1 MLTRSL
7 YPFTA
12 IVGQERLKQ
21 ALILNA
27 INPALGG
34 VLIRGQKGTAKSTAA
49 RGLAT
54 LLPEIEVVTGCP
66 FACQPGLP
74 LHACPACSATP
85 RDHRLPPTERRPMA
99 FVDLPLGATE
109 DRLIGT
115 LNLDDAIRHGKR
127 RFEPGLLA
135 QAHRGILYVDEVNL
149 LEDHLVDVLLDAA
162 AMGLNIAEREGI
174 SFSHPAR
181 FILIGTMNPE
191 EGELRPQFLDR
202 FALCVDVAGLD
213 TPSDRA
219 EIIRRRLRF
228 EADPDAF
235 RRDFHHDEAA
245 LSRSIL
251 DAQALLPNVHCPEPL
266 LEQVAHL
273 TVELG
278 VQGHRADLALIKTAR
293 TLAAHHKRT
302 EVGPPEIREA
312 AELVLPHR
320 MRRAPFEEPQLRA
333 EDLQRAFDRHLDNP
347 PPPPPSS
354 TERTEPRP
362 QPGEESDPGKKK
374 VPTLPR

>member
-1 MLTRSL
+1 MLTRTL

-12 IVGQERLKQ
+12 IVGQERLKK

-34 VLIRGQKGTAKSTAA
+34 VLIRGHKGTAKSTAA

-54 LLPEIEVVTGCP
+54 LLPEIESVSGCP
-66 FACQPGLP
+66 FACEPGRP
-74 LHACPACSATP
+74 LYACPSCSDSP
-85 RDHRLPPTERRPMA
+85 REHLRPEPERRPMA

-115 LNLDDAIRHGKR
+115 LNLDDAIRLGKR

-149 LEDHLVDVLLDAA
+149 LEDHLVDILLDAA
-162 AMGLNIAEREGI
+162 AMGLNIVEREGI

-181 FILIGTMNPE
+181 FLLIGTMNPE

-202 FALCVDVAGLD
+202 FALCVDVEGLD
-213 TPSDRA
+213 SPADRA

-228 EADPDAF
+228 EANPETF
-235 RRDFHHDEAA
+235 RREWATAEEALA
-245 LSRSIL
+245 QSIL
-251 DAQALLPNVHCPEPL
+251 DAQDLLPKVTCPDSL
-266 LEQVAHL
+266 LERVAHL

-278 VQGHRADLALIKTAR
+278 VQGHRADLALIKTACTITAYHAR
-293 TLAAHHKRT
+293 A
-302 EVGPPEIREA
+302 EVGSAEIREA

-333 EDLQRAFDRHLDNP
+333 EDLDRALDRHLDTP
-347 PPPPPSS
+347 PPPPA
-354 TERTEPRP
+354 
-362 QPGEESDPGKKK
+362 ESDTPSTPNGEPEGSKKK
-374 VPTLPR
+374 VPTPHR